1 MSKEIVMTEFSECT
15 KRMND
20 FYDEFING
28 CKVNNVICNNVNE
41 VNYQLYAGV

>member
-20 FYDEFING
+20 FYDEFINVKILNSG
-28 CKVNNVICNNVNE
+28 KKLKILILKCI
-41 VNYQLYAGV
+41 LL